1 MCDPAASINSE
12 AGILF
17 RQGRYA
23 EAVERYNA
31 AILVDDARSL
41 GFQRR
46 SPVYLTNLAAALL
59 KLEQFETAET
69 KAHRALELD
78 PTSVKARYRRA
89 MARRAL
95 GKLPESL
102 LDLYSLL
109 VTDPGNREA
118 RSAYAAVLEIYNLE
132 GKRCLSEIEIFI
144 ANAPAAHVSRLT
156 SFPMGTVNDT
166 VGVVL
171 QASSRKP
178 RYRPT
183 VEVTEMIQCGG
194 CECSKPRGEVRFCT
208 LCKRA
213 AYCNQA
219 CQRTDWPMHKPV
231 CAPSVE
237 RNITLRLSGEL
248 LQVELYALRALEFA
262 PHARPRVEG
271 LLNVHVEMVA
281 APGEFRRSEQRRRLS
296 IREINAAPL
305 DIIPEKDIQQ
315 FHEAREEFCAK
326 MGPEVLIVGVVLV
339 DMAEKVVSRTRL
351 CLLAI
356 PPDIVAAARAPNA
369 AVQMYS
375 HSLGKDVLTPVTLEN
390 VYGHMEDEL
399 RLDTNNYYRMRG

>member
-1 MCDPAASINSE
+1 MSEPVDHDSIVAIVA

-31 AILVDDARSL
+31 AILVDGA
-41 GFQRR
+41 R
-46 SPVYLTNLAAALL
+46 SPVYLTNLAAALP
-59 KLEQFETAET
+59 KLERFETAET
-69 KAHRALELD
+69 TAHRALELD

-144 ANAPAAHVSRLT
+144 ANAPAAHV
-156 SFPMGTVNDT
+156 
-166 VGVVL
+166 
-171 QASSRKP
+171 
-178 RYRPT
+178 
-183 VEVTEMIQCGG
+183 
-194 CECSKPRGEVRFCT
+194 
-208 LCKRA
+208 
-213 AYCNQA
+213 
-219 CQRTDWPMHKPV
+219 
-231 CAPSVE
+231 E
-237 RNITLRLSGEL
+237 RNIILRLSGEL
-248 LQVELYALRALEFA
+248 LKVEFLANHLRLYALRALEFA

-305 DIIPEKDIQQ
+305 DIIPDKDIQQ

-326 MGPEVLIVGVVLV
+326 MGPEVLIV
-339 DMAEKVVSRTRL
+339 AEKVVSRTRL

-369 AVQMYS
+369 AVEMYS

-390 VYGHMEDEL
+390 IYGHMEDEL

>member
-1 MCDPAASINSE
+1 MLRLLSDTTPQFWWMALALLCISQISRLHFLNWS
-12 AGILF
+12 G
-17 RQGRYA
+17 Q
-23 EAVERYNA
+23 ERYPRFTK
-31 AILVDDARSL
+31 RSHVP
-41 GFQRR
+41 R
-46 SPVYLTNLAAALL
+46 Y
-59 KLEQFETAET
+59 ETAET
-69 KAHRALELD
+69 TAHRALELD

-89 MARRAL
+89 MARRAS

-102 LDLYSLL
+102 LDLYSLI
-109 VTDPGNREA
+109 VTDPRNRDA
-118 RSAYAAVLEIYNLE
+118 RSAYAAVLEIYDLE

-144 ANAPAAHVSRLT
+144 ANAPAAHGSGLT
-156 SFPMGTVNDT
+156 SFHMGTLNDT
-166 VGVVL
+166 VGAVL
-171 QASSRKP
+171 QPSSRTPKP
-178 RYRPT
+178 RYKPA

-194 CECSKPRGEVRFCT
+194 CECWRPRGDVRFCT

-213 AYCNQA
+213 AYCNQR

-248 LQVELYALRALEFA
+248 LKVEFVANHLRLYALRALEFA
-262 PHARPRVEG
+262 PHARPRIEG

-281 APGEFRRSEQRRRLS
+281 APGEFRRSVQRRRLS
-296 IREINAAPL
+296 IRAINAVPL
-305 DIIPEKDIQQ
+305 DILPEKDVQQ
-315 FHEAREEFCAK
+315 FREARAEFSAK
-326 MGPEVLIVGVVLV
+326 MGPEALIVGVVLV

-369 AVQMYS
+369 AVEMYS
-375 HSLGKDVLTPVTLEN
+375 HSLGKDVLTPVTLEK
-390 VYGHMEDEL
+390 VYGRMEDEL